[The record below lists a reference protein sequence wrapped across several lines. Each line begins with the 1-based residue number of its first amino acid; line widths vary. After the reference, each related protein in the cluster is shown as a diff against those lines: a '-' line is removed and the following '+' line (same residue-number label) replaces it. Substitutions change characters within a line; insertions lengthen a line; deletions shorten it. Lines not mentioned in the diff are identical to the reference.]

1 MMAEDAEEAAKKLD
15 HKEFFGNVVHVEVA
29 KPKRRGI
36 LKEGGMNH
44 REGSNGRRGDEE
56 GTREGRGFRGEA
68 GGASEPCAYDRCVWH
83 QSPHEL

>member
-1 MMAEDAEEAAKKLD
+1 MAEDAEEAAKKLD

-44 REGSNGRRGDEE
+44 REGSNGR
-56 GTREGRGFRGEA
+56 
-68 GGASEPCAYDRCVWH
+68 
-83 QSPHEL
+83 